1 MRSVTGRTGW
11 IRIGEIIARAWRTEA
26 GSWFQTREEAYRK
39 NDLLFVQK
47 MMCRWKSECDQ
58 RWRASVARR
67 LNSDE
72 VMQIGGLVGCYAL
85 STCLDNTQYT
95 VTPKTLMEFY
105 VCCCNQ
111 KVWSHI
117 EIKWSRLFKEA
128 PKCAFCAFNSD
139 SLLCIREKRLKGIF
153 MNQLE
158 IHFRGVLEVTVP
170 PPCWVMLCIWMD
182 FSFVQLSG

>member
-26 GSWFQTREEAYRK
+26 GSWFQTRKEAYRK

-85 STCLDNTQYT
+85 STCLGNTQYT
-95 VTPKTLMEFY
+95 VTPKTLIEFY

-111 KVWSHI
+111 KVWSLI
-117 EIKWSRLFKEA
+117 EIKWSHACLKRHQNVHFVHLIRIVCYAYEKSVW
-128 PKCAFCAFNSD
+128 KAFLWTSSKSILGEF
-139 SLLCIREKRLKGIF
+139 
-153 MNQLE
+153 
-158 IHFRGVLEVTVP
+158 
-170 PPCWVMLCIWMD
+170 
-182 FSFVQLSG
+182 